1 MIADGLAGLGT
12 FLSSAGA
19 LFVWPTLGYMLIGTL
34 LGFAVGMLPGLGGAA
49 TMALM
54 LPLTFSMEPLA
65 AVAFLLAM
73 HATCATAGDVTS
85 VLFGIPGEASS
96 AATVFD
102 GYPLTRMGQAGR
114 AIGAVLTSSLVGAWF
129 GAFCLALA
137 VPLVR
142 PLVLSFGP
150 PEVFMLAVVAL
161 TTVAALSGKNMAKGL
176 AMASLGVLLATV
188 GEDIATAQTRLTF
201 DSLYLLDGVPVVPV
215 VIGMFAVPA
224 ILASMLPNH
233 TSIGDQPVRIQ
244 SWFEGAKDTWT
255 HKWLVLRTSLIG
267 AYVGLIPGVGGTS
280 AQFIAYGH
288 ALQSSKEPEKFGK
301 GSIEGLLAA
310 GSVNNSKEG
319 GSLIPTVAFG
329 IPGSGAM
336 AILISALI
344 ITGVQPGP
352 DLLTTDVNVTF
363 GMVWTIVIANLLC
376 VALCLLLAKRIASL
390 ADMRQTLLV
399 PVLLVFIT
407 VGAFSESFRFED
419 ILLMVVVGL
428 VAFWAERLGWPVA
441 PLLIGLVLGKLAETN
456 FFLSNNIYGDPSEW
470 LTRPIVMILGVIAA
484 ISLASPLIRY
494 VRNRRST
501 RHDPMSKARAL
512 SLSDALLAGL
522 FGLIGAIAF
531 WEVRSAELPSSAAM
545 VPQAISFILTAI
557 CLGIVIAG
565 LATALRKRRPP
576 AAPHAVYVPDGS
588 SGSSLALAETDGA
601 TSIVAL
607 KELTAEAEEAEVV
620 EAGPRQ
626 IMIVVAQFLSFILG
640 LCAFGFMVFTPVFAA
655 VYLYFVAKTKWWTAA
670 IVAVVV
676 WAFLYYILWGVLS
689 LRLWDG
695 VFF

>member
-12 FLSSAGA
+12 FFGSAGA
-19 LFVWPTLGYMLIGTL
+19 LFVWPTVGYMLIGTL

-114 AIGAVLTSSLVGAWF
+114 AIGAALTSSLVGAWF
-129 GAFCLALA
+129 GALCLALA

-161 TTVAALSGKNMAKGL
+161 TTVAALSGKSMAKGL
-176 AMASLGVLLATV
+176 AMATLGVLLATI

-201 DSLYLLDGVPVVPV
+201 DSLYLLDGVPVIPV
-215 VIGMFAVPA
+215 VVGMFAVPA
-224 ILASMLPNH
+224 ILASMLP
-233 TSIGDQPVRIQ
+233 SKSDFGDQPVRIH
-244 SWFEGAKDTWT
+244 SWFEGAKDTWR

-288 ALQSSKEPEKFGK
+288 ALQSSKHPEEFGK

-352 DLLTTDVNVTF
+352 ELLTTNVSVTF

-399 PVLLVFIT
+399 PLLLVFIT
-407 VGAFSESFRFED
+407 VGSFTESFRFED
-419 ILLMVVVGL
+419 IMLMVVVGL
-428 VAFWAERLGWPVA
+428 VAFAAERMSWPVA
-441 PLLIGLVLGKLAETN
+441 PMLIGLVLGKLAEAN
-456 FFLSNNIYGDPSEW
+456 FFLSNNIYGDPSAW
-470 LTRPIVMILGVIAA
+470 MTRPIVMILAVIAV

-494 VRNRRST
+494 YRGKKSART
-501 RHDPMSKARAL
+501 DPMSKARPMTRGDIA
-512 SLSDALLAGL
+512 LAGL
-522 FGLIGAIAF
+522 FAAIGLFAF
-531 WEVRSAELPSSAAM
+531 LDLRDSDLPTSAAL
-545 VPQAISFILTAI
+545 VPESVSFILTALCI
-557 CLGIVIAG
+557 GIGVGAAVTVLGK
-565 LATALRKRRPP
+565 RKAEPE
-576 AAPHAVYVPDGS
+576 APDSV
-588 SGSSLALAETDGA
+588 SGPSPVDADNDGA
-601 TSIVAL
+601 ATIVAL
-607 KELTAEAEEAEVV
+607 REKTAEAEEAEVV

-626 IMIVVAQFLSFILG
+626 IMVVLAQFLGFIAG
-640 LCAFGFMVFTPVFAA
+640 LWAFGFMLFTPVFTA
-655 VYLYFVAKTKWWTAA
+655 VYLFVVAKTKWWTAV
-670 IVAVVV
+670 IWGLVV
-676 WAFLYYILWGVLS
+676 WAFVYYLLWGVLN
-689 LRLWDG
+689 LRLWAG
-695 VFF
+695 VIF

>member
-1 MIADGLAGLGT
+1 MIADGLHGLGS
-12 FLSSAGA
+12 FLGSAGA
-19 LFVWPTLGYMLIGTL
+19 LFVWPTVGYMLIGTL

-102 GYPLTRMGQAGR
+102 GYPMTRMGQAGR

-201 DSLYLLDGVPVVPV
+201 DSLYLLDGIPVVPV
-215 VIGMFAVPA
+215 VVGMFAVPA
-224 ILASMLPNH
+224 ILASMLPAR
-233 TSIGDQPVRIQ
+233 SEIGDQPVRIN
-244 SWFEGAKDTWT
+244 SWLEGAKDTWR

-288 ALQSSKEPEKFGK
+288 ALQSSKTPEKFGK

-319 GSLIPTVAFG
+319 GSLLPTVAFG

-336 AILISALI
+336 AILVSALI

-352 DLLTTDVNVTF
+352 DLLTTNVDVTF

-376 VALCLLLAKRIASL
+376 VGLCLLLAKRIAGL

-399 PVLLVFIT
+399 PLLLVFIT
-407 VGAFSESFRFED
+407 VGSFTESFRFED
-419 ILLMVVVGL
+419 ILLMVLVGL
-428 VAFWAERLGWPVA
+428 LAFWAERLGWPVA
-441 PLLIGLVLGKLAETN
+441 PMLIGLVLGKLAEAN
-456 FFLSNNIYGDPSEW
+456 FFLANNIYGEPSAW
-470 LTRPIVMILGVIAA
+470 LTRPIVVILAVIAA

-494 VRNRRST
+494 YRNRRRARVDAT
-501 RHDPMSKARAL
+501 AKARPF
-512 SLSDALLAGL
+512 SRGDIFLAGFFAVL
-522 FGLIGAIAF
+522 GAVAF
-531 WEVRSAELPSSAAM
+531 WDVRTADLPTSAAT
-545 VPQAISFILTAI
+545 VPQSISFILAA
-557 CLGIVIAG
+557 LSVGIAVSGVAV
-565 LATALRKRRPP
+565 LVRKRRSTD
-576 AAPHAVYVPDGS
+576 VPDPAGAS
-588 SGSSLALAETDGA
+588 TSAMAGDDIGGSGST
-601 TSIVAL
+601 IVAL
-607 KELTAEAEEAEVV
+607 REKTAEAEEAEIV

-626 IMIVVAQFLSFILG
+626 LAIVVAQFLAFILG
-640 LCAFGFMVFTPVFAA
+640 LWAFGFLIFAPIFAA
-655 VYLYFVAKTKWWTAA
+655 TYLFMVAKTKWWTAA
-670 IVAVVV
+670 IWGLLV
-676 WAFLYYILWGVLS
+676 WAFLYYILWGLLS

-695 VFF
+695 AIF

>member
-1 MIADGLAGLGT
+1 MLADGLNGLGT

-19 LFVWPTLGYMLIGTL
+19 LFVWPTVGYMLIGTL

-114 AIGAVLTSSLVGAWF
+114 AIGAVLTSSLAGAWF

-224 ILASMLPNH
+224 ILASMLAAK
-233 TSIGDQPVRIQ
+233 SGIGNQPVRIN
-244 SWFEGAKDTWT
+244 SWTEGAKDTWR

-390 ADMRQTLLV
+390 ADMRQTLIV
-399 PVLLVFIT
+399 PLLLVFIT
-407 VGAFSESFRFED
+407 VGSFTESFRFED
-419 ILLMVVVGL
+419 IMLMVIVGL
-428 VAFWAERLGWPVA
+428 VAFWAERLSWPVA
-441 PLLIGLVLGKLAETN
+441 PMLIGLVLGKLAEAN
-456 FFLSNNIYGDPSEW
+456 FFLANNIYGDPSAW
-470 LTRPIVMILGVIAA
+470 LTRPIVLILALIAL

-494 VRNRRST
+494 LRNRRKA
-501 RHDPMSKARAL
+501 HGDPMAKARPLTRA
-512 SLSDALLAGL
+512 DIALAGL
-522 FGLIGAIAF
+522 FAAIGAVAF
-531 WEVRSAELPSSAAM
+531 FEVRGAELPTSAAL
-545 VPQAISFILTAI
+545 VPESIAFILTAL
-557 CLGIVIAG
+557 CLGIAVLGA
-565 LATALRKRRPP
+565 ATMMRRHPP
-576 AAPHAVYVPDGS
+576 TPPHDPDGS
-588 SGSSLALAETDGA
+588 AGARPSPDSDGA
-601 TSIVAL
+601 TTIVAL
-607 KELTAEAEEAEVV
+607 KEKTAEAEEAEVV
-620 EAGPRQ
+620 EAGSRQ
-626 IMIVVAQFLSFILG
+626 IVMVVGQFLLFIAG
-640 LCAFGFMVFTPVFAA
+640 LWAFGFLLFTPLFAA
-655 VYLYFVAKTKWWTAA
+655 VYLFVVAKTKWWTAA
-670 IVAVVV
+670 IWGVVV

-689 LRLWDG
+689 LRLWSG